1 MTAVYS
7 IRYSR
12 TYFNYPNLKINQ
24 NPKTMRNFLFENR
37 VFGSLLIMLLILL
50 LVGLFSSCESR
61 ESRLNSVHPEFKAV
75 VLSMVEK
82 KAAVENDYMTASTI
96 IYRLKDLSTNTVM
109 NRTMMG
115 SSYYEVG
122 DTILIRK

>member
-1 MTAVYS
+1 
-7 IRYSR
+7 
-12 TYFNYPNLKINQ
+12 
-24 NPKTMRNFLFENR
+24 MRNFLFENR